1 MLKQLVLFPNQDV
14 LDLSSMRLEPVSRK
28 FFISGRY
35 IFLRN
40 KEFALLEY
48 FMSNVGTVLSRT
60 QLLEAVWDRNIF
72 CSTNT
77 VDVHVSTLRTKMRKY
92 SSHDLIRT
100 VHCIGYIFEP

>member
-1 MLKQLVLFPNQDV
+1 MLKQLALFPNQDV
-14 LDLSSMRLEPVSRK
+14 LDLSLVRLEPVSRK
-28 FFISGRY
+28 FYISGTY

-40 KEFALLEY
+40 KEFTLLEY
-48 FMSNVGTVLSRT
+48 FMSNIGTVLSRT

-77 VDVHVSTLRTKMRKY
+77 VDVHVSNLRTKMRK
-92 SSHDLIRT
+92 HVNRDLIRT